1 MYNLKISVFPNL
13 NVLLQGELNFA
24 NAPSKLLA
32 AVFTNSKAPFLTV
45 NLPHMQLVTENDTNS
60 IDPNPDTFSIH
71 SNPDKIILEKM
82 ANLYG
87 V

>member
-1 MYNLKISVFPNL
+1 M
-13 NVLLQGELNFA
+13 LLQGELNFA

-32 AVFTNSKAPFLTV
+32 AVFTNSKTPFLTV
-45 NLPHMQLVTENDTNS
+45 DLPHVQLVTENDTNS
-60 IDPNPDTFSIH
+60 MDPNSETNSID
-71 SNPDKIILEKM
+71 SNPDKIILEKI